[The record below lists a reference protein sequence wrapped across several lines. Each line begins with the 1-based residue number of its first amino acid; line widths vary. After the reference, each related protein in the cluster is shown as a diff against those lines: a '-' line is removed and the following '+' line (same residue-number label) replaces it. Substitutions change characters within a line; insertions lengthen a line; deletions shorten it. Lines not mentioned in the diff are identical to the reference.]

1 MHHRKAFLSHLEDL
15 RALEGWRAYEA
26 MSAFLT
32 CSYNAIRKT
41 TEFGVLADKCEDDYM
56 QVVRRCQKPKQS
68 MAIIAKMLG
77 LVTVALEDSLAD
89 FIGPV
94 FMETSASE
102 RMGQFFTPDSVCY
115 MMAQTTLAEAP
126 AILERQSHITIDEP
140 ASGAGAMILACCRY
154 LKSIGVN
161 YQMHCGF
168 RLTDLDHDAY
178 MASYIQC
185 SLAGV
190 PARIIQGNTLTLEL
204 RDSAKTPML
213 MMRPWL
219 GREATVFDKGQNEP
233 VAPVN
238 IQIEADGQMVI
249 DWFGTEVAA

>member
-1 MHHRKAFLSHLEDL
+1 MIKYRKQFISYLEDL

-41 TEFGVLADKCEDDYM
+41 TELGVLADKCESDYM
-56 QVVRRCQKPKQS
+56 QVVHRCQKPKKS
-68 MAIIAKMLG
+68 MAIMAKMLG
-77 LVTVALEDSLAD
+77 LVTMALEERLAD

-94 FMETSASE
+94 FMETSASD

-115 MMAQTTLAEAP
+115 MMAQTTLAKAP

-204 RDSAKTPML
+204 RDSARTPML

-219 GREATVFDKGQNEP
+219 AREATVLKQTQEDTPG
-233 VAPVN
+233 N
-238 IQIEADGQMVI
+238 IQIESDGQMVI
-249 DWFGTEVAA
+249 DWFGAEVAA